1 MSSFDDKTLD
11 DIANSM
17 IQLVKGNLFK
27 NIYKLFTRH
36 PNKNGIT
43 YKSHWWRAMKLSI
56 KMAFGSLC
64 LLIHSIFPFLCE
76 TTGTD
81 IVKELYHYVTNYKL
95 KENKEEEKKEEKKEE
110 ELVEENV
117 ESDEEDE
124 TKVIKFEIEGKTYLK
139 SEDNIL
145 YDMESHDAIGI
156 WNDER
161 NEIENIP
168 DEDED

>member
-76 TTGTD
+76 TTGTN
-81 IVKELYHYVTNYKL
+81 VVRELYDYVINHKL
-95 KENKEEEKKEEKKEE
+95 NEEE
-110 ELVEENV
+110 NN
-117 ESDEEDE
+117 
-124 TKVIKFEIEGKTYLK
+124 K
-139 SEDNIL
+139 SE
-145 YDMESHDAIGI
+145 
-156 WNDER
+156 
-161 NEIENIP
+161 
-168 DEDED
+168 